1 MFKKNGVEIFD
12 DDFEYLKDKDI
23 IYVSQGEEFNQESIL
38 GEYETIKEL
47 GKGGFGTVY
56 LASSSDSQLV
66 AIKHV
71 QKNILT
77 SN

>member
-12 DDFEYLKDKDI
+12 VDFEYLKDKDI